1 MVFGVWCCC
10 SYQYIQSQTSCA
22 AEVQPCKMHIARVL
36 VSRRNVARRVFFSPQ
51 KYIWPNSRSA
61 SSYLTGEPPRGI
73 ADDDEARREDLVF
86 AFLPDSVRQELYQL
100 RKSDPSTWT
109 YPKLAEKFN
118 MTINRAKG
126 IIVMMEMREKKME
139 ELGVLN
145 PDPVEAEIY
154 EKHTRNA
161 AESTVEVLMEEY
173 GKTKEEVEDILR
185 RYEDHN
191 IRMTNLNDYNGMSGH
206 SLYVCVL
213 IFVAMMAEEMED
225 LQDMGLDTKFV
236 DLQQTKMDSSTFVQ
250 NYAPELLGDDDF
262 ETAKD
267 K

>member
-1 MVFGVWCCC
+1 
-10 SYQYIQSQTSCA
+10 
-22 AEVQPCKMHIARVL
+22 MHIARIL
-36 VSRRNVARRVFFSPQ
+36 VSRRNAAQRVFFSPQ
-51 KYIWPNSRSA
+51 KCIRQNFRFA
-61 SSYLTGEPPRGI
+61 SSYLTGEPPRGVS
-73 ADDDEARREDLVF
+73 DDDEASRKDLVF

-100 RKSDPSTWT
+100 HKSDPSKWT
-109 YPKLAEKFN
+109 YPALAEKFN

-126 IIVMMEMREKKME
+126 IIVMMGMREKKME

-191 IRMTNLNDYNGMSGH
+191 IRMTNLNDYNGIIDHICASFCI
-206 SLYVCVL
+206 V
-213 IFVAMMAEEMED
+213 
-225 LQDMGLDTKFV
+225 
-236 DLQQTKMDSSTFVQ
+236 
-250 NYAPELLGDDDF
+250 
-262 ETAKD
+262 
-267 K
+267 